1 MSGIC
6 SAGVAMTL
14 IALPWFV
21 LHTTGSGTRTGLVA
35 AAELV
40 GLLCSSVSAGP
51 LLDRLPPRAV
61 SVGADALTAG
71 ALGLVPLLHAMGGL
85 DLPLLGLLAFVIGA
99 ARGPA
104 DTGKQLLLPAAMARA
119 ATSTERATGAV
130 EAARRIGMMAGA
142 PLAGVSVAAVGPVP
156 TLLLDAAAV
165 SLGAVLVAALV
176 PAVPRAAAGAGRD
189 GAEREPYLRE
199 LVTGLRWLRGDRLV
213 RAVTGVLLVTNA
225 LDGALNGVL
234 YPAYGAR
241 VLDSGPL
248 LGAMVTVM
256 GAGALAG
263 AALYGWAGPR
273 LPARLLFTGA
283 FVLLGAVRCATLAA
297 EPPPVVLLALLAV
310 SGVGSGVV
318 APLMMSV
325 AYRRVPEELRG
336 RVFGLLTACALA
348 ATPLGMVGGGLAL
361 DHWGLTGTLVATGA
375 VYLVVTSAPLVFPVW
390 RGLGA
395 DSPATDA
402 SARPV
407 GESATVVDGSSS
419 LPAADPTPPGGAD
432 QGRSVPVRAV

>member
-1 MSGIC
+1 MSPPASPRRATALVTLVAVSAIC

-61 SVGADALTAG
+61 SVGADALTAA
-71 ALGLVPLLHAMGGL
+71 ALGLVPLLHSAGVLG
-85 DLPLLGLLAFVIGA
+85 LPLLALLAFVTGA

-104 DTGKQLLLPAAMARA
+104 DTGKQLLLPAAMERA
-119 ATSTERATGAV
+119 GVGPERATGAV

-142 PLAGVSVAAVGPVP
+142 PLAGVSVAAVGAVP
-156 TLLLDAAAV
+156 TLLLDTAAV
-165 SLGAVLVAALV
+165 LLGAVLVALLV
-176 PAVPRAAAGAGRD
+176 PAVRPAPEAREA
-189 GAEREPYLRE
+189 REPYLRE
-199 LVTGLRWLRGDRLV
+199 LAAGLRWLRGDRLV

-241 VLDSGPL
+241 VLGSGPL
-248 LGAMVTVM
+248 LGAMVTAM

-273 LPARLLFTGA
+273 LPARLLFTGS

-297 EPPPVVLLALLAV
+297 EPPPAVLLVLLAL
-310 SGVGSGVV
+310 SGVGSGIV

-361 DHWGLTGTLVATGA
+361 DHFGLTGTLLATGA
-375 VYLVVTSAPLVFPVW
+375 VYLVVTSAPLVFRVW
-390 RGLGA
+390 RGL
-395 DSPATDA
+395 DA
-402 SARPV
+402 P
-407 GESATVVDGSSS
+407 EF
-419 LPAADPTPPGGAD
+419 GAD
-432 QGRSVPVRAV
+432 QPPRVPGSTATPSDSGRSVLV